1 MLFIGC
7 CVPDTVLVPLTD
19 LVSFDSHN
27 HPAKA
32 DIIISIL
39 QLWKLRL
46 NDIFIVVKLIND
58 GAQLNPGIADSKT
71 CSFHCFLSSLIYY
84 WPLVLLLLSSAYS
97 S

>member
-32 DIIISIL
+32 DIIISI
-39 QLWKLRL
+39 
-46 NDIFIVVKLIND
+46 FAIVET
-58 GAQLNPGIADSKT
+58 KT
-71 CSFHCFLSSLIYY
+71 Q
-84 WPLVLLLLSSAYS
+84 
-97 S
+97 